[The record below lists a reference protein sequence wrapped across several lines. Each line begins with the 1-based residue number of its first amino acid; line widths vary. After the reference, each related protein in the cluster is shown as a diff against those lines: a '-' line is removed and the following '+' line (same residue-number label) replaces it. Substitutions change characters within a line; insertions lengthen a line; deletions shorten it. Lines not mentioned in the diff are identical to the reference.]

1 MSSIVLSRKSTFEG
15 EQNISSDKVC
25 TKPEMQ
31 APKTQSDKTKCIP
44 EGIRKK
50 VISEI
55 CLQKVL

>member
-31 APKTQSDKTKCIP
+31 APKLNLIKLY
-44 EGIRKK
+44 GIQVDDLSYEKK
-50 VISEI
+50 
-55 CLQKVL
+55 